1 MRAQAKF
8 RHGICLL
15 TISVV
20 MATPAFSQRR
30 NNQRPNQLSDIEL
43 RRRIS
48 RALTN
53 GCEYL
58 VSQQRADGA
67 WRGPKGGRW
76 PEDAIG
82 YTALAIMALVNNDYQ
97 VDSPEIERGLAFLRS
112 TPIGEP
118 SDQHGVYQS
127 SLMIMALCSV
137 KQPNQDRARIE
148 RMARQLIDTQAPDG
162 MWGYYLEPHGR
173 RNGQPPGNNREDRS
187 NTQFALLALRDAAYY
202 GVEVE
207 QEVWQK
213 AHKDWVTAQLPGGAW
228 GYREKE
234 RGSAD
239 PKGSMTAAGLS
250 SLAITSR
257 MLQTDDDVDGEGR
270 PDCCAPHPPEPA
282 FERGRQWLGS
292 NFTVTANPKGTYW
305 HYYYLYG
312 LERAGRLGNVRYFGD
327 SDWYRQGAAFLV
339 AVQNGNGSWNDRT
352 ISEPL
357 LATSYALLF
366 LSKGLSR
373 VIINKL
379 DYTSST
385 TREDTVGDWNN
396 HPLDIP
402 NLVEKVGTMQG
413 WPPRMTSQVLR
424 LSRLRDATAV
434 RDLNQA
440 RVLYISGKDRL
451 SFTDTQIRWLREY
464 IDEGGFIFAVANC
477 RGQAFDEGFR
487 DVVKRM
493 FPDGDA
499 ALKRL
504 AADHPVYRSE
514 FAFPNADTVEL
525 YGVDFGCRTAIIYSP
540 EDLGCLWQKWMHH
553 EPRGRHPGLT
563 QRIIRANRIGVNVLA
578 YATEREPP
586 IKLQEDRKTRNG
598 TEGKILRGLTEIA
611 QLRHTGGWDTAPK
624 ALRNLLQGL
633 NETAGLAVS
642 PQRRTIPIT
651 FDELSR
657 FPIAYMHG
665 RYRFRL
671 GEQEQEALKK
681 YLSRG
686 TTLIA
691 DSCCGSKKFD
701 RSFRDLMSEMY
712 PDHPLER
719 IPADHL
725 IYSKA
730 LGGPQ
735 VDQVRLRKLVPAQA
749 GASLK
754 ARVETVPPMLEG
766 IEIDGRYVVIYSR
779 YDISCALENQTSLA
793 CDGYEEQDAMKLGI
807 KVVLYSML
815 QEISGKAGHW
825 LAPNYNAP
833 AQRGVLLTP
842 PEVDESSLMAK

>member
-1 MRAQAKF
+1 MSARVLL
-8 RHGICLL
+8 RRSICLVIA
-15 TISVV
+15 TAVV
-20 MATPAFSQRR
+20 STPAYGQRR
-30 NNQRPNQLSDIEL
+30 NQQRPNQLSDLEL
-43 RRRIS
+43 RERIK

-53 GCEYL
+53 GCEYI
-58 VSQQRADGA
+58 VSRQAPDGA

-82 YTALAIMALVNNDYQ
+82 YTSLAIMALINNDYE
-97 VDSPEIERGLAFLRS
+97 VDSPEVERGLKFLRS
-112 TPIGEP
+112 TPPGEP
-118 SDQHGVYQS
+118 SDQHGVYQA
-127 SLMIMALCSV
+127 SLMIMALCSA
-137 KQPNQDRARIE
+137 KQPTRDKARLA
-148 RMARQLIDTQAPDG
+148 RMVRQLIDTQSPDG

-173 RNGQPPGNNREDRS
+173 KMGQSPGNNREDRS

-202 GVEVE
+202 GIEVE
-207 QEVWQK
+207 QEVWEK
-213 AHKDWVTAQLPGGAW
+213 AHKDWVSGQLPSGAW

-234 RGSAD
+234 RGSSD

-270 PDCCAPHPPEPA
+270 PDCCTPHPPEPA
-282 FERGRQWLGS
+282 FVRGRKWLGD
-292 NFTVTANPKGTYW
+292 NFTVTANPKGTFW

-312 LERAGRLGNVRYFGD
+312 LERAGRLGKVRYFGN

-352 ISEPL
+352 IPEPL

-373 VIINKL
+373 VVVNKL
-379 DYTSST
+379 DYTSTT
-385 TREDTVGDWNN
+385 TREDTIGDWNN

-402 NLVEKVGTMQG
+402 NLIEKIGTMQG

-424 LSRLRDATAV
+424 LSRLRDGTAV
-434 RDLNQA
+434 NDMNQA
-440 RVLYISGKDRL
+440 PVLYISGKDRIAL
-451 SFTDTQIRWLREY
+451 TDTQVRWLREY
-464 IDEGGFIFAVANC
+464 VDEGGFIFAVANC
-477 RGQAFDEGFR
+477 KGQTFDQGFR
-487 DVVKRM
+487 EMVKRM

-514 FAFPNADTVEL
+514 FAFPNADAVEL

-540 EDLGCLWQKWMHH
+540 EDLGCLWHKWMHH
-553 EPRGRHPGLT
+553 EPKGRHPGLT

-578 YATEREPP
+578 YATNKEPP
-586 IKLQEDRKTRNG
+586 VKLQEDRKKRDGSENR
-598 TEGKILRGLTEIA
+598 ILRGLTEIA

-651 FDELSR
+651 YEELSR

-671 GEQEQEALKK
+671 GDQEKEALRK

-701 RSFRDLMSEMY
+701 RSFRDLMTEMY

-719 IPADHL
+719 IPEDHL
-725 IYSKA
+725 IYSEA
-730 LGGPQ
+730 IGGHK
-735 VDQVRLRKLVPAQA
+735 VDQVRLRKLVAGQA

-754 ARVETVPPMLEG
+754 SRIETVPPLLEG
-766 IEIDGRYVVIYSR
+766 IETDGRYVVIYSR

-793 CDGYEEQDAMKLGI
+793 CDGYEEEDAMKLGVKI
-807 KVVLYSML
+807 VLYSML
-815 QEISGKAGHW
+815 QDISAKAGRWFDSHV
-825 LAPNYNAP
+825 LPP
-833 AQRGVLLTP
+833 AESTNSRLFEP
-842 PEVDESSLMAK
+842 PGEQ